1 MINWLKNNIF
11 KITLFFFLIFLSVF
25 IFKYLVT
32 TKPIPQVKQKKESL
46 LNVNIVKTT
55 IENVTPYLDAYGKV
69 KSKRYGTLSFGVSG
83 KIEFLSDNFL
93 DGSIVKKGEVLARL
107 DKTKYILE
115 VQRLSSDLVELKK
128 QLKIRSK
135 QLNRNKEMLNKN
147 VISSSKY
154 DDELI
159 KISQNR
165 LDLNRT
171 KINLEQAKKD
181 LKDTILKP
189 KFDGLISNV
198 NVTLGQ
204 FISKAQVISK
214 IDSLDNPEVEF
225 IVPASIYVDAKKLI
239 GKDISVIWESG
250 GKELIKLNARIV
262 RNEGITR
269 EKDGG
274 GKIYATLENDIDKT
288 IPVGS
293 FVKIKYPFKSYKSV
307 IKLPE
312 SAIFENKFIFIVN
325 EGVAKRLSIDLVYK
339 GPGFVLI
346 DKKNIENKSVII
358 NRFSV
363 DIDGRKLKIF

>member
-1 MINWLKNNIF
+1 MINWLKNNFF
-11 KITLFFFLIFLSVF
+11 KIILFFLIIFLSIF
-25 IFKYLVT
+25 IFKFLVT
-32 TKPIPQVKQKKESL
+32 TKPIPQVEKKKKSL
-46 LNVNIVKTT
+46 LNVNIIKTK

-83 KIEFLSDNFL
+83 KIEFLSDDFL
-93 DGSIVKKGEVLARL
+93 NGSIVKKGEILARL

-115 VQRLSSDLVELKK
+115 VQRLSSDLIELKK
-128 QLKIRSK
+128 QLNIRSK
-135 QLNRNKEMLNKN
+135 QLKRNKEMLSKN

-171 KINLEQAKKD
+171 RINLEQAKKD
-181 LKDTILKP
+181 LKDTILKA

-204 FISKAQVISK
+204 FISTGQVVSN
-214 IDSLDNPEVEF
+214 IDSVDNLEVEF
-225 IVPASIYVDAKKLI
+225 IVPAFIYVDSKKLI

-250 GKELIKLNARIV
+250 GKELINLNAKVV
-262 RNEGITR
+262 RDEGITR

-274 GKIYATLENDIDKT
+274 GKIFATLENDIAKK
-288 IPVGS
+288 IPMGS
-293 FVKIKYPFKSYKSV
+293 FVKIKYPFKSYNSV

-312 SAIFENKFIFIVN
+312 SAIFENKFIFVVN
-325 EGVAKRLSIDLVYK
+325 DKVAKRLSIDLLYK
-339 GPGFVLI
+339 GLGFVLI

>member
-1 MINWLKNNIF
+1 MINWIKNNIF
-11 KITLFFFLIFLSVF
+11 KIILFFLFIFLSIF
-25 IFKYLVT
+25 IFKFLVT
-32 TKPIPQVKQKKESL
+32 TKPIPQVEQKKESL
-46 LNVNIVKTT
+46 LNVNIVKTK
-55 IENVTPYLDAYGKV
+55 IENVTPFLNAYGKV

-93 DGSIVKKGEVLARL
+93 NGSIVKKGEVLARL
-107 DKTKYILE
+107 DNTKYLLE
-115 VQRLSSDLVELKK
+115 VKRLSSDLIELKK

-147 VISSSKY
+147 VISLSKY

-171 KINLEQAKKD
+171 KINLQQAKKD
-181 LKDTILKP
+181 LKDTILKA
-189 KFDGLISNV
+189 KFDGLISNL

-204 FISKAQVISK
+204 FISSAQVISN
-214 IDSLDNPEVEF
+214 IDSADNLEVEF

-239 GKDISVIWESG
+239 GQDVSVIWESS
-250 GKELIKLNARIV
+250 GKELIKLNAKILRD
-262 RNEGITR
+262 EGITR

-274 GKIYATLENDIDKT
+274 GKIYATLENDINKK
-288 IPVGS
+288 IPMGS
-293 FVKIKYPFKSYKSV
+293 FVKIKYPFKSYNSV

-312 SAIFENKFIFIVN
+312 SAIFENQFIFIVN
-325 EGVAKRLSIDLVYK
+325 DGFAKKVDIDLLYK
-339 GPGFVLI
+339 GLGFVLI
-346 DKKNIENKSVII
+346 DKKKIENKSVII